1 MKTQKQGVSRFHTIE
16 KSVMIKSISGGLV
29 MLIPVVMIGSFS
41 LLLRTLQ
48 FLRTSSLLHGFW
60 RRAGRSITVFYNAT
74 FGMLSVFLTLTVSP
88 DLFHGKIPI
97 RSQIPTAGQSVR

>member
-41 LLLRTLQ
+41 LLLRTLPIPAYQQ
-48 FLRTSSLLHGFW
+48 FITWIFGGALVDLLQF
-60 RRAGRSITVFYNAT
+60 FYNAT
-74 FGMLSVFLTLTVSP
+74 FGMLSVFLTRRL
-88 DLFHGKIPI
+88 
-97 RSQIPTAGQSVR
+97 A